1 MTMTMSLFLHQMNG
15 TEIIEYIDKDIDM
28 TIVKYRAESFILR
41 ELPEYISQVSTEQHY
56 LLS

>member
-1 MTMTMSLFLHQMNG
+1 MNG

-41 ELPEYISQVSTEQHY
+41 ELPEYTCISQVSTEQHY